1 MSLKRYVSCPLFTST
16 FRIFQ
21 CILLYLTWSWQVE
34 FKAVFIDAM
43 YRKEN
48 RREFRREPEEFKKNT
63 EALWKFAQEAQEHP
77 FDCKDIETALTE
89 IQTLDKTSSELK
101 NQLQEKEQEIKEKE
115 EQLKSQSKNEA
126 FAIKRLVTIN
136 IGSLTPQRPLGDI
149 HSHLM
154 LVCLDL
160 GGAIW
165 AQE

>member
-43 YRKEN
+43 YSKE
-48 RREFRREPEEFKKNT
+48 FMREPIEFKKNT
-63 EALWKFAQEAQEHP
+63 EALWKFAQEASQHP
-77 FDCKDIETALTE
+77 FECKDIKTALTE
-89 IQTLDKTSSELK
+89 IQTLEKKNSKLTIEL
-101 NQLQEKEQEIKEKE
+101 QVKEQEIKEKE
-115 EQLKSQSKNEA
+115 EQLYSKNEA
-126 FAIKRLVTIN
+126 FAIKRLATIN

-154 LVCLDL
+154 LVCLV
-160 GGAIW
+160 GAIGP
-165 AQE
+165 QE